1 MFEKE
6 AEEYAD
12 KVNLKDMADNP
23 RETFEKACREMAE
36 YGYNKA
42 KEEDKWHYV
51 KDGDLPEERKDVLIQ
66 YTWGEFDVKHL
77 EWNKEWR
84 GNGTYC
90 GLTGVIAW
98 KEIVPPKE
106 IKEK

>member
-42 KEEDKWHYV
+42 KEEDKWHKVHIMEGFVDIPKEGDYLCCLQ
-51 KDGDLPEERKDVLIQ
+51 DGN
-66 YTWGEFDVKHL
+66 EFMYEVMDIDSMIWTIDEL
-77 EWNKEWR
+77 
-84 GNGTYC
+84 
-90 GLTGVIAW
+90 IAW

-106 IKEK
+106 IKEND